1 MEGVQAASTREEEL
15 SKKETALGLRNK
27 RLDYL
32 EEKIKS
38 FKGFSQWS
46 EAEIEESRAY
56 RRAILEE
63 EYDRLGFLDDE
74 DLPEVEDNEEQ
85 LASEYRKNW
94 IWSRLYSFEETTCI
108 PAMRFTDNHPP
119 PSEANTRT
127 TIQVFSAKIAGLSGG
142 LHFPIDVFGVIA
154 ARDSADRRRNIIF
167 SRTRDNCKTITGQDP
182 YLVLTGPS
190 RAILFLGH
198 VFIEV
203 MLNVKG
209 AVECEDKILNFQA
222 SELIYSD
229 IWLSRMI
236 DGPYTSKHS
245 TLELTLG
252 SIVSSVEATIFV
264 RVVDGSLP
272 DVFFVTAHTNNSY
285 PNHIKKER
293 RVEETD
299 CKPILLL
306 DSRDATAP
314 VSSDGRIN
322 LSRSVVSVRKTG
334 ELIVSL
340 KAFEPSKEILL
351 CNKEAVF
358 APREAGRSSGLLQT
372 ELCTVEINVAWS
384 LISVSAKCFCFSI
397 CLH

>member
-1 MEGVQAASTREEEL
+1 MEGVQVASTREEDL
-15 SKKETALGLRNK
+15 SKKRDCPGPEERALQIQK

-32 EEKIKS
+32 EEKIK
-38 FKGFSQWS
+38 GFEGYDKLS
-46 EAEIEESRAY
+46 EAAKERSRAY
-56 RRAILEE
+56 RKAGVEE
-63 EYDRLGFLDDE
+63 EYDRLGFLDD
-74 DLPEVEDNEEQ
+74 LVEVEDDEER
-85 LASEYRKNW
+85 LASEYRENW
-94 IWSRLYSFEETTCI
+94 IWGGLYSFEETTCI
-108 PAMRFTDNHPP
+108 PSMRFTDNHPP

-127 TIQVFSAKIAGLSGG
+127 TVQVFSAKIVGLSGG
-142 LHFPIDVFGVIA
+142 LQFPIDVFGVIA

-167 SRTRDNCKTITGQDP
+167 SRTRDNCQTITEQDP

-203 MLNVKG
+203 MLKVKG

-236 DGPYTSKHS
+236 DGSYTRKHS
-245 TLELTLG
+245 ILDLTLG

-272 DVFFVTAHTNNSY
+272 GAFFVTVHTNNSC
-285 PNHIKKER
+285 PSHIKES

-299 CKPILLL
+299 CKPMLLL
-306 DSRDATAP
+306 DSQDATVP

-334 ELIVSL
+334 ELVISL
-340 KAFEPSKEILL
+340 KAFEPSKENLL
-351 CNKEAVF
+351 CNKEVVLA
-358 APREAGRSSGLLQT
+358 ARESGRSSGLLQT
-372 ELCTVEINVAWS
+372 EFCTLEINVAWS
-384 LISVSAKCFCFSI
+384 LISCFG
-397 CLH
+397 

>member
-15 SKKETALGLRNK
+15 SKKGDRPGPEERALQIQK

-167 SRTRDNCKTITGQDP
+167 SRTRDNCQTITGQDP

-272 DVFFVTAHTNNSY
+272 D
-285 PNHIKKER
+285 KER

-384 LISVSAKCFCFSI
+384 LI
-397 CLH
+397 